1 MLRGHAPAKID
12 EKGRLKLPS
21 VFRSILEP
29 KYGRDYFVTSIRGD
43 AVHVYPMEVYAAF
56 EDRLIRASSVAPL
69 VNRLR
74 SALNYFGQSAAM
86 DGQGRILI
94 HPLLREKVGIQGE
107 VSVLGQ
113 QDHLDVWSRADVER
127 RVLDSPL
134 TDADLQD
141 LAGLGF

>member
-12 EKGRLKLPS
+12 QKGRLKLPS
-21 VFRSILEP
+21 IFRSILEP

-43 AVHVYPMEVYAAF
+43 AVHIYPMEVYAAF
-56 EDRLIRASSVAPL
+56 EERLIRASSVAPL

-74 SALNYFGQSAAM
+74 SALNYFGQGASM
-86 DGQGRILI
+86 DAQGRLLI
-94 HPLLREKVGIQGE
+94 HPLLREKAGIQGE

-113 QDHLDVWSRADVER
+113 QDHLDVWNRAAVDSK
-127 RVLDSPL
+127 VLEDPL

>member
-1 MLRGHAPAKID
+1 MLRGHASAKID

-43 AVHVYPMEVYAAF
+43 SVHIYPMEVFAAF
-56 EDRLIRASSVAPL
+56 EDRLIRSSAVAPL

-74 SALNYFGQSAAM
+74 NALNYFGQAATM
-86 DGQGRILI
+86 DAQGRLLI
-94 HPLLREKVGIQGE
+94 HPLLREKTGIHGE

-113 QDHLDVWSRADVER
+113 QDRLDVWNRSEVER
-127 RVLDSPL
+127 NVLDHPL
-134 TDADLQD
+134 TDEDLQS